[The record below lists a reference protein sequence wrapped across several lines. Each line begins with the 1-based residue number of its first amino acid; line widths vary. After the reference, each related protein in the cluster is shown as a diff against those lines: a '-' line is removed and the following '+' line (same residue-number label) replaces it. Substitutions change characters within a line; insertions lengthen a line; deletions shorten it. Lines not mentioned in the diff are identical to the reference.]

1 MVIRVLVVD
10 DHPVVAQGVA
20 YVLDG
25 DPAAALVGAAET
37 VDEAVRCAGAVKPDV
52 VLLDVRMP
60 DATVVAAVRAILDA
74 SSRSAIVLFTGDAQH
89 PSVRG
94 ALGAGAVGVVAKN
107 APPAG
112 LRAVIRDAAAG
123 ELSALAGHS
132 GPQRATLTPRQFDVL
147 QCVATGMTNV
157 EIATELGL
165 QPATVK
171 AYWEEA
177 MQRLGVRNRA
187 EAIAAAYRTQ
197 LL

>member
-20 YVLDG
+20 YVLEG
-25 DPAAALVGAAET
+25 DVTSVLVGATAT
-37 VDEAVRCAGAVKPDV
+37 VGEAVLRAGALTPDV

-60 DATVVAAVRAILDA
+60 DADVVAAVRGIVDA
-74 SSRSAIVLFTGDAQH
+74 SSRSAIVLFTGDARH
-89 PSVRG
+89 PDVRA
-94 ALGAGAVGVVAKN
+94 ALAAGAIAVVAKD
-107 APPAG
+107 APPAE
-112 LRAVIRDAAAG
+112 LRAAIRDAAEG
-123 ELSALAGHS
+123 KLAAPT
-132 GPQRATLTPRQFDVL
+132 GPAKSTLTPRQFDVL

-157 EIATELGL
+157 EIAAQLGL
-165 QPATVK
+165 RPATVK

-187 EAIAAAYRTQ
+187 EAIAAAYRSR